1 VGEVHPEVHPPHGL
15 SGTTCNRFTE
25 YAKMFQFD
33 AIPNERGVYQL
44 VLFLPEDI
52 TLRVGAL
59 GVFRFPAGR
68 YVYTGSAL
76 GGLRRRLA
84 RHLRTQK
91 RLRWHI
97 DYLMR
102 HAVVEDVR
110 LFLGGGR
117 SECALNRQTLALPAA
132 RVIARGFGSS
142 ECHCPT
148 HLVYLGQDGCLPA
161 PNE

>member
-1 VGEVHPEVHPPHGL
+1 
-15 SGTTCNRFTE
+15 
-25 YAKMFQFD
+25 MFQFD
-33 AIPNERGVYQL
+33 AIPNEPGVYQL

-59 GVFRFPAGR
+59 GVFHFPAGR

-76 GGLRRRLA
+76 GGLRARLA

-97 DYLMR
+97 DYLLP
-102 HAVVEDVR
+102 HAVVEDIR
-110 LFLGGGR
+110 LFLTKER
-117 SECALNRQTLALPAA
+117 RECAINRQTLTLPHA

-142 ECHCPT
+142 DCRCPT
-148 HLVYLGQDGCLPA
+148 HLVYLGQDGCLPV
-161 PNE
+161 